1 MLSCAKSLIEFG
13 RKKRLRSDADKR
25 KRSRS
30 ADGKEMG
37 NVLLFSL
44 YELTLCDTFDI
55 VQSEASNEM
64 REYKN
69 ADQISTDRGY

>member
-1 MLSCAKSLIEFG
+1 
-13 RKKRLRSDADKR
+13 
-25 KRSRS
+25 
-30 ADGKEMG
+30 MG